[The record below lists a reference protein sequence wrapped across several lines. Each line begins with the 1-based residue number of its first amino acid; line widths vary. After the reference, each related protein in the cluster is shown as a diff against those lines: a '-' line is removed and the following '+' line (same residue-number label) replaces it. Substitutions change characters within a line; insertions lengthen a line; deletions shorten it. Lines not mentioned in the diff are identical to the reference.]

1 MAQFDIV
8 IIGSGP
14 GGYVAALRAAQLG
27 ARVAVVEDNH
37 VGGTCLNWGCIPT
50 KALIRSGRVAALVRN
65 AKELGVT
72 VGDVSIDYA
81 AMAARKDKVVKLLR
95 DGIEH
100 LFKLRKIELV
110 RGKGALASPTAV
122 SVRLADGGERT
133 LEGAKV
139 IVASGSEPAKPKA
152 FPFDGD
158 RVVTS
163 EDAVVKTSLPKSVVV
178 VGGGFIGC
186 EYASLY
192 ANLGCEV
199 TIVELLDDILAT
211 MDETIIKEV
220 TRGLKKHK
228 IKVKTGIKVDS
239 MARSSEA
246 IVSMLSNGEALTT
259 DMALISIGRRPVSEG
274 LGLDKVGVAVDK
286 GFVGIDDHCRTNVE
300 SIYAIGD
307 VTGKIQL
314 AHVASEQ
321 GIVAVEHI
329 MGRDAKMDYSVVPAC
344 VFTDPEVA
352 TVGITEKQA
361 RESGAEYKT
370 GQFLF
375 RALGKAHAEGE
386 IEGLVKVIA
395 QKADGRILGVHMI
408 GHGASDLISEAAVAM
423 KNGVS
428 VEGIIRTI
436 HAHPTLPEAF
446 KEAAEALEGR
456 AIHQQ

>member
-1 MAQFDIV
+1 M
-8 IIGSGP
+8 
-14 GGYVAALRAAQLG
+14 
-27 ARVAVVEDNH
+27 
-37 VGGTCLNWGCIPT
+37 
-50 KALIRSGRVAALVRN
+50 
-65 AKELGVT
+65 
-72 VGDVSIDYA
+72 
-81 AMAARKDKVVKLLR
+81 
-95 DGIEH
+95 
-100 LFKLRKIELV
+100 
-110 RGKGALASPTAV
+110 
-122 SVRLADGGERT
+122 
-133 LEGAKV
+133 
-139 IVASGSEPAKPKA
+139 
-152 FPFDGD
+152 
-158 RVVTS
+158 
-163 EDAVVKTSLPKSVVV
+163 

-199 TIVELLDDILAT
+199 TIVEMLDNILAT

-220 TRGLKKHK
+220 TRGLKKRK
-228 IKVKTGIKVDS
+228 IKIKTGIKVDS
-239 MARSSEA
+239 MERSGDSV
-246 IVSMLSNGEALTT
+246 VSTLSNGEVLTT

-274 LGLDKVGVAVDK
+274 LGLEQAGVAMERGSVR
-286 GFVGIDDHCRTNVE
+286 IDDHCRTNID

-307 VTGKIQL
+307 ITGKIQL

-329 MGRDAKMDYSVVPAC
+329 IGHDARMDYSVVPAC

-361 RESGAEYKT
+361 RESGVEYKT

-386 IEGLVKVIA
+386 IEGLVKIISE
-395 QKADGRILGVHMI
+395 KTGGRILGVHMV
-408 GHGASDLISEAAVAM
+408 GHGASELIAEATLAM
-423 KNGVS
+423 KNGVTA
-428 VEGIIRTI
+428 EGIIGTI